1 MCFPARIL
9 PDETGFS
16 LFSTYTE
23 TLDVRPLGETMS
35 PYRVV
40 CNTAVLFFLA
50 TVGHASPAPSGPL
63 AEAFLAQCQHTQT
76 CALAELTAN
85 PDTDPALLQMIQSG
99 MAGKCEAQLAQVS
112 QYEGMPHAQTLIS
125 CYQAMSELP
134 CEVLREG
141 PEIAECN

>member
-1 MCFPARIL
+1 MSSYRIL
-9 PDETGFS
+9 W
-16 LFSTYTE
+16 
-23 TLDVRPLGETMS
+23 
-35 PYRVV
+35 
-40 CNTAVLFFLA
+40 NTAVLFISTSLA
-50 TVGHASPAPSGPL
+50 AVVHASPPPSGTL
-63 AEAFLAQCQHTQT
+63 AEAFMIQCQHTQA

-99 MAGKCEAQLAQVS
+99 MAGKCEAQLAKVS
-112 QYEGMPHAQTLIS
+112 QYEGMPNAETLIS